1 MTRLLF
7 IKGSPRGNASQS
19 NKVAQAYLAARQR
32 AVPGLI
38 VDELD
43 IWQEPLPEFDGDK
56 AEAKMTVITG
66 GELAGAG
73 RTAWDEITEIAQRF
87 TSADEYLF
95 TVPMWNYSI
104 PYRLKLYIDIINQPG
119 LLFGFDPATGYSG
132 LLRNKRAT
140 SVFTSGVYAQ
150 GAAPQYGQDFHSTYF
165 NEWLRSIGI
174 EDITSLRFQPTLL
187 NADPAATLAA
197 AMAEAEAAAAR
208 I

>member
-1 MTRLLF
+1 MTMQ
-7 IKGSPRGNASQS
+7 PDQS
-19 NKVAQAYLAARQR
+19 GHFGPYGGRFVPEVLMAPIEELEQAYLAARQR

-95 TVPMWNYSI
+95 TVPMWN
-104 PYRLKLYIDIINQPG
+104 L
-119 LLFGFDPATGYSG
+119 
-132 LLRNKRAT
+132 
-140 SVFTSGVYAQ
+140 
-150 GAAPQYGQDFHSTYF
+150 
-165 NEWLRSIGI
+165 
-174 EDITSLRFQPTLL
+174 SL
-187 NADPAATLAA
+187 
-197 AMAEAEAAAAR
+197 
-208 I
+208 IHI